1 MAIKWGSTYVTAV
14 KWGNTTCTAVKWG
27 STKVFPDSMGFNG
40 SSFDYPIA
48 SGFNVTTST
57 TKSGSQLNTLGTMH
71 YGFQL
76 AANSSYPTYA
86 DMTYIYFT
94 SKNSINLTPYKYID
108 IDCSESTIYNS
119 QYNNSGTVHW
129 WSSFDTNLYCST
141 NNSSFDDYIFSS
153 STTTITAHPSSWAAW
168 TLYRPR
174 AKYTYNVSSYNSTY
188 YIRLEFYAE
197 GGTLGGGSRNSL
209 SGENNVRVQIHS
221 IKFYS

>member
-1 MAIKWGSTYVTAV
+1 MAIKWGSTYV
-14 KWGNTTCTAVKWG
+14 TAVKWG

-48 SGFNVTTST
+48 SGFNVTTDT

-76 AANSSYPTYA
+76 SAGSNYSQYTDSTYVH
-86 DMTYIYFT
+86 FT

-108 IDCSESTIYNS
+108 IDYSESVIFNS
-119 QYNNSGTVHW
+119 QYNNSGTVRWH
-129 WSSFDTNLYCST
+129 SSWNSGNLYYSS
-141 NNSSFDDYIFSS
+141 NSSSFSS
-153 STTTITAHPSSWAAW
+153 SIGNTSSTTITAYPSSWAAW

-174 AKYTYNVSSYNSTY
+174 YKYTWNISNINGTY
-188 YIRLEFYAE
+188 YIQLPFYAE
-197 GGTLGGGSRNSL
+197 GGTMGGGSKNSL
-209 SGENNVRVQIHS
+209 SGANNVRVQIHS